1 MTESFDRYSQ
11 ASHERAGTM
20 AEISVV
26 TYTLTEG
33 DNGSQ
38 VSILFSEDGVTSPK
52 TITDQHPNFE
62 AVVDALRSK
71 REGYAALVQELVS
84 ISDSVSRKFR
94 SLSSRVTTDGANIF
108 FDGDPVHEVIEREI
122 LKRLREDTQKA
133 VAFFKGTATDADAE
147 DTEVGW
153 EALVK
158 FLELLYANP
167 NPQSRESFYEF
178 ITRYGLT
185 IRKDGFVIAYKGLQ
199 DDFGSINKGYGIVDG
214 VEVNGTLYNKPGSVI
229 RFPRKDVDSNTAVG
243 CSRGLHAGTHA
254 YATQWA
260 RGGKLVAV
268 AINPMNV
275 VSVPDDCTFQKLR
288 VCEYEVLNEVDPLE
302 EAIATSGANSASY
315 WASSWDDSYQG
326 SGGYDSAIEDL
337 AVGDVIS
344 FDYISIDGNAQSI
357 EDAIIVEIDKHGE
370 YLKAYVPSKDGY
382 RTFNFAGISNI
393 EISGDGDDEPEDDF
407 GPDSDG
413 DYSSDEE
420 SGNAESGE
428 DFFEKI
434 ADTLLNGGGFS
445 IGDFLKDVQASG
457 SFPKGIFPE
466 GVLSEDVIPEGLK
479 DLIPADIREKA
490 KKVFEDSG
498 VGEVFGGL
506 GDLFGA
512 PKGKASEEAP
522 AEAPKPAPA
531 PKAEQKTEHIG
542 TGEVAVGDTISFDY
556 TAVNGTTQH
565 VVDAAVEVVE
575 GEFFKAFVPAKDG
588 YRTFIFDGVKNIEA
602 VQAEAQ
608 PRSIH
613 NQVATVKV
621 GDWIDVVLDI
631 DGSKQSIQ
639 NALVL
644 IADGNAVTVKL
655 ANGGYRAFT
664 ANDVDSLSKR

>member
-1 MTESFDRYSQ
+1 
-11 ASHERAGTM
+11 M

-38 VSILFSEDGVTSPK
+38 VSVLFSEDGVTSPK

-167 NPQSRESFYEF
+167 NSQSRESFYQF
-178 ITRYGLT
+178 VRLYGLT

-199 DDFGSINKGYGIVDG
+199 EDFGSINKGYGIVDG
-214 VEVNGTLYNKPGSVI
+214 VEVNGTLYNKPGSVL
-229 RFPRKDVDSNTAVG
+229 RFPRKDVDSNTAIG

-275 VSVPDDCTFQKLR
+275 VSVPDDSTFQKLR

-337 AVGDVIS
+337 AVGDVVF

-357 EDAIIVEIDKHGE
+357 EDATIEEIDKHGE

-382 RTFNFAGISNI
+382 RTFKFAGISNI
-393 EISGDGDDEPEDDF
+393 ETSVDGDDPYYGDDEPEDDF

-445 IGDFLKDVQASG
+445 IGDFLKDVQTSG

-466 GVLSEDVIPEGLK
+466 GTLSEDVIPEVLK
-479 DLIPADIREKA
+479 DLTPADLREKA

-512 PKGKASEEAP
+512 PKEKASEEAP

-613 NQVATVKV
+613 KQVSEIKV
-621 GDWIDVVLDI
+621 GDRIDVVLTI

>member
-1 MTESFDRYSQ
+1 
-11 ASHERAGTM
+11 M

-38 VSILFSEDGVTSPK
+38 VSVVFCEDGNTFPK

-62 AVVDALRSK
+62 TVVEALRSK
-71 REGYAALVQELVS
+71 REGYASLVHELVS

-122 LKRLREDTQKA
+122 LKRLREDTEKL
-133 VAFFKGTATDADAE
+133 VAFVNGTATDADAE
-147 DTEVGW
+147 GNDVGW

-158 FLELLYANP
+158 FLEHLYANP

-214 VEVNGTLYNKPGSVI
+214 VEVNGTLYNKPGSVL

-243 CSRGLHAGTHA
+243 CSQGLHAGTHA

-288 VCEYEVLNEVDPLE
+288 VCEYEILNEVDPLE
-302 EAIATSGANSASY
+302 EAIATSGAGSASY
-315 WASSWDDSYQG
+315 WASSWDDSYHG
-326 SGGYDSAIEDL
+326 NGDYDSAIKDL
-337 AVGDVIS
+337 AVGDVIG
-344 FDYISIDGNAQSI
+344 FDYISIDGNAQSV
-357 EDAIIVEIDKHGE
+357 EDATVEEIDKYGE
-370 YLKAYVPSKDGY
+370 YLKAYVPSKNGY
-382 RTFNFAGISNI
+382 RTFKFAGISNI
-393 EISGDGDDEPEDDF
+393 EFAGDDDGYGGYDDEPEDDF
-407 GPDSDG
+407 GPDSDEDG
-413 DYSSDEE
+413 VSPEDIF
-420 SGNAESGE
+420 SGVESGE
-428 DFFEKI
+428 EFFEKI
-434 ADTLLNGGGFS
+434 GDLFGRGGGLS
-445 IGDFLKDVQASG
+445 IGDWLKDIQTTV
-457 SFPKGIFPE
+457 SFPKDIFPE
-466 GVLSEDVIPEGLK
+466 GTIPENVIPEDLK

-506 GDLFGA
+506 SGLFGA
-512 PKGKASEEAP
+512 PK
-522 AEAPKPAPA
+522 AEAPKPSPA
-531 PKAEQKTEHIG
+531 PKAEEAPAAPKAEKTERLDASEI
-542 TGEVAVGDTISFDY
+542 TSGDIVSFDY
-556 TAVNGTTQH
+556 TSANGETQRVVN
-565 VVDAAVEVVE
+565 ASVEEVQAE
-575 GEFFKAFVPAKDG
+575 YFKAFVPSKDA
-588 YRTFIFDGVKNIEA
+588 YRTFKFDGVANLEA

-613 NQVATVKV
+613 KQVSELKQ
-621 GDWIDVVLDI
+621 GDRVDVVLEI
-631 DGSKQSIQ
+631 DGAKQPIQ

-644 IADGNAVTVKL
+644 IANGSAVTVKL

-664 ANDVDSLSKR
+664 ANDVDSISKR

>member
-1 MTESFDRYSQ
+1 
-11 ASHERAGTM
+11 M

-38 VSILFSEDGVTSPK
+38 VSILFREDGVTSPK

-302 EAIATSGANSASY
+302 EAIATSGADSASY
-315 WASSWDDSYQG
+315 WASSWDDSYHG
-326 SGGYDSAIEDL
+326 NGDYDSAIEDL

-344 FDYISIDGNAQSI
+344 FDYISIDGNAQSV
-357 EDAIIVEIDKHGE
+357 EDATVEEVAKHGE

-382 RTFNFAGISNI
+382 RTFKFAGISNI
-393 EISGDGDDEPEDDF
+393 EISGDGDDPYYGDDEPEDDF

-445 IGDFLKDVQASG
+445 IGDFLKDVQTSG
-457 SFPKGIFPE
+457 SFPKGILPE
-466 GVLSEDVIPEGLK
+466 GALSEDVIPEGLK
-479 DLIPADIREKA
+479 DLIPADLREKA

-498 VGEVFGGL
+498 LDEVFGGL

>member
-1 MTESFDRYSQ
+1 
-11 ASHERAGTM
+11 M

-38 VSILFSEDGVTSPK
+38 VSVVFLEDGVTSPK

-62 AVVDALRSK
+62 TVVEALRTK
-71 REGYAALVQELVS
+71 REGYAALVHELVS

-147 DTEVGW
+147 STEVGW

-158 FLELLYANP
+158 FLEHLYANP

-214 VEVNGTLYNKPGSVI
+214 VEVNGTLYNKPGSVL

-243 CSRGLHAGTHA
+243 CSQGLHAGTHA

-302 EAIATSGANSASY
+302 EAIATSGADSASY
-315 WASSWDDSYQG
+315 WASSWDDSYHG
-326 SGGYDSAIEDL
+326 NGDYDSAIKDL

-344 FDYISIDGNAQSI
+344 FDYISIDGNAQSV
-357 EDAIIVEIDKHGE
+357 EDATVEEIDKYGE

-382 RTFNFAGISNI
+382 RTFKFAGISNI
-393 EISGDGDDEPEDDF
+393 EVPGDEDDTYYGDDEPEDDF
-407 GPDSDG
+407 GPDSDE

-445 IGDFLKDVQASG
+445 IGDFLKDVQTSI
-457 SFPKGIFPE
+457 SFPKDIFPE
-466 GVLSEDVIPEGLK
+466 GTLSEDVIPEGLK

-490 KKVFEDSG
+490 KRVFEDSG

-512 PKGKASEEAP
+512 PKEKAAEETP

-531 PKAEQKTEHIG
+531 PRAEDAPAAPKAEQKTERIG

-565 VVDAAVEVVE
+565 VVNAAVEVVE

-621 GDWIDVVLDI
+621 GERIDVVLDI

>member
-1 MTESFDRYSQ
+1 
-11 ASHERAGTM
+11 M

-26 TYTLTEG
+26 TYTLTDG

-38 VSILFSEDGVTSPK
+38 VSVVFNEDGVTSPK
-52 TITDQHPNFE
+52 TITDRHPNFA
-62 AVVDALRSK
+62 AVVDALISK
-71 REGYAALVQELVS
+71 REGYAALVHELVS

-122 LKRLREDTQKA
+122 LKRLREDTEKS
-133 VAFFKGTATDADAE
+133 VAFFQGTATDADSE
-147 DTEVGW
+147 DSEVSW
-153 EALVK
+153 QALVK
-158 FLELLYANP
+158 FLENLYANP

-214 VEVNGTLYNKPGSVI
+214 VEVNGTLYNKPGSVL

-243 CSRGLHAGTHA
+243 CSQGLHAGTHA

-302 EAIATSGANSASY
+302 EAIATSGENSASY
-315 WASSWDDSYQG
+315 WASSWDDSYHG
-326 SGGYDSAIEDL
+326 SGDYDSAIDEL
-337 AVGDVIS
+337 AVGDVVS
-344 FDYISIDGNAQSI
+344 FDYISIDGNAQAI
-357 EDAIIVEIDKHGE
+357 EDATIEEIDKYGD
-370 YLKAYVPSKDGY
+370 YLKAYVPSKAGY
-382 RTFNFAGISNI
+382 RTFKFAGISNI
-393 EISGDGDDEPEDDF
+393 ETSSGEDDTYYGEDDSTPEGPEGGF
-407 GPDSDG
+407 GSEADEDTDG
-413 DYSSDEE
+413 VS
-420 SGNAESGE
+420 AESGE

-445 IGDFLKDVQASG
+445 IGDFLKDVQTSIP
-457 SFPKGIFPE
+457 FPKDIFPE
-466 GVLSEDVIPEGLK
+466 GTLSEDSIPEGLK
-479 DLIPADIREKA
+479 DLIPADLREKA

-506 GDLFGA
+506 GDLFGG
-512 PKGKASEEAP
+512 PKEKPAEEAP

-531 PKAEQKTEHIG
+531 PQAEEAPAAPKDEQKTERIG
-542 TGEVAVGDTISFDY
+542 VNEIAAGDIVSFDY

-565 VVDAAVEVVE
+565 VVDASVEAVDADY
-575 GEFFKAFVPAKDG
+575 FKAFVPAKDG
-588 YRTFIFDGVKNIEA
+588 YRTFIFDGVANLEA
-602 VQAEAQ
+602 VQVEAQ

-613 NQVATVKV
+613 KQVAELKV
-621 GDWIDVVLDI
+621 GERIDVVLEI
-631 DGSKQSIQ
+631 DGSKQPIQ

-644 IADGNAVTVKL
+644 IADGNSVTVKL

-664 ANDVDSLSKR
+664 ANDVDSVSKR

>member
-1 MTESFDRYSQ
+1 
-11 ASHERAGTM
+11 M

-133 VAFFKGTATDADAE
+133 VAFFKGTATDAD
-147 DTEVGW
+147 TESSDVSW
-153 EALVK
+153 QALVK
-158 FLELLYANP
+158 FLENLYANP
-167 NPQSRESFYEF
+167 NPQSRESFYQF
-178 ITRYGLT
+178 VWLYGLT
-185 IRKDGFVIAYKGLQ
+185 ITKDGFVIAYKGLQ
-199 DDFGSINKGYGIVDG
+199 EDFGSINKGYGIVDG
-214 VEVNGTLYNKPGSVI
+214 VEVNGTLYNKPGSVL

-326 SGGYDSAIEDL
+326 SGDYDGAIEDL

-357 EDAIIVEIDKHGE
+357 EDATIEEIDKHGE

-382 RTFNFAGISNI
+382 RTFKFAGISNI
-393 EISGDGDDEPEDDF
+393 EISGDGDDPHYGDDEPEDDF
-407 GPDSDG
+407 GPETDE
-413 DYSSDEE
+413 DYSSED
-420 SGNAESGE
+420 GPGAAEGGE

-434 ADTLLNGGGFS
+434 ADTLLTGGAFS

-457 SFPKGIFPE
+457 SFPKDIFPE
-466 GVLSEDVIPEGLK
+466 GTLSEDVIPEGLK
-479 DLIPADIREKA
+479 DLIPADLREKA

-498 VGEVFGGL
+498 LGEVFGGL
-506 GDLFGA
+506 GDLFGT
-512 PKGKASEEAP
+512 PKEKASEEAP

-655 ANGGYRAFT
+655 TNGGYRAFT

>member
-1 MTESFDRYSQ
+1 
-11 ASHERAGTM
+11 M

-133 VAFFKGTATDADAE
+133 VAFFKGTATDAD
-147 DTEVGW
+147 TESSDVSW
-153 EALVK
+153 QALVK
-158 FLELLYANP
+158 FLENLYANP
-167 NPQSRESFYEF
+167 NPQSRESFYQF
-178 ITRYGLT
+178 VWLYGLT
-185 IRKDGFVIAYKGLQ
+185 ITKDGFVIAYKGLQ
-199 DDFGSINKGYGIVDG
+199 EDFGSINKGYGIVDG
-214 VEVNGTLYNKPGSVI
+214 VEVNGTLYNKPGSVL

-302 EAIATSGANSASY
+302 EAIATSGADSASY
-315 WASSWDDSYQG
+315 WASSWDDSYHG
-326 SGGYDSAIEDL
+326 NGDYDSAIEDL

-344 FDYISIDGNAQSI
+344 FDYISIDGNAQSV
-357 EDAIIVEIDKHGE
+357 EDATVEEVAKQGE

-382 RTFNFAGISNI
+382 RTFKFAGISNI
-393 EISGDGDDEPEDDF
+393 EISGDGDDPYYGDDEPEDDF